1 MAKKAVHTTVAGQGP
16 ATLAYIHWHSVMR
29 QIAQEF
35 GAPINFSVI
44 DETAIHR
51 IRTCGIAAGNL
62 YRYFLKGDFD
72 AGFATFLPRETVGD
86 NARHLSYLGI
96 SPEQLEQN
104 ARLNYAR
111 FEDLAEFGVD
121 WSAFLELAQGGS
133 TNKLRAAVGEMIL
146 RGWISSAINVAK
158 PQARQPHASKILD
171 PVVASGKWAPAR
183 YLMFTGQ
190 QLTVNDHP
198 VSLPELSKGSPIE
211 VIHYSLKS
219 MQDQFNSAIE
229 AAGDNADIWPF
240 FKATALKKSEGPL
253 ADVFIGMHHAGV
265 ANGDRPQTWYQS
277 DLASMLSAMKNRM
290 IADGQAKALAGYQG
304 QNPVVPFCPG
314 VFISPIV
321 EGLVQGCRE
330 GINLNPAIH
339 QPEILRAFAGY
350 GNEYKSFALTIQADG
365 VSIVAG
371 HPVRV
376 KKGDILVVCCEDIQ
390 KFASMVRDALAMEN
404 PRLCLDTSVE
414 FYKVLL
420 AACGDLD
427 GVEIIHPAEAI
438 RQLLHCPP
446 VGKSTWFFSPL
457 QGDIGH
463 DALGLLVLFAD
474 SFWTRGGYLRKSE
487 GTGLG
492 SAPDLM
498 EQFMAND
505 FSSYDPLSWFA
516 CDVKLFA
523 EMARFHKDGEILE
536 FSRLL
541 KIAIDE
547 AIKIVAPHRNY
558 ATETA
563 PATDLRIFCQLVLAK
578 ALELSGKSVA
588 SQSAYATFQ
597 NWLEKGFEGELSPE
611 SLLLIPAAP
620 AWKKVINHNFEAQA
634 AGLIG

>member
-1 MAKKAVHTTVAGQGP
+1 
-16 ATLAYIHWHSVMR
+16 
-29 QIAQEF
+29 
-35 GAPINFSVI
+35 
-44 DETAIHR
+44 
-51 IRTCGIAAGNL
+51 
-62 YRYFLKGDFD
+62 
-72 AGFATFLPRETVGD
+72 
-86 NARHLSYLGI
+86 
-96 SPEQLEQN
+96 
-104 ARLNYAR
+104 
-111 FEDLAEFGVD
+111 
-121 WSAFLELAQGGS
+121 
-133 TNKLRAAVGEMIL
+133 
-146 RGWISSAINVAK
+146 
-158 PQARQPHASKILD
+158 
-171 PVVASGKWAPAR
+171 
-183 YLMFTGQ
+183 
-190 QLTVNDHP
+190 
-198 VSLPELSKGSPIE
+198 
-211 VIHYSLKS
+211 
-219 MQDQFNSAIE
+219 
-229 AAGDNADIWPF
+229 
-240 FKATALKKSEGPL
+240 
-253 ADVFIGMHHAGV
+253 
-265 ANGDRPQTWYQS
+265 
-277 DLASMLSAMKNRM
+277 
-290 IADGQAKALAGYQG
+290 
-304 QNPVVPFCPG
+304 
-314 VFISPIV
+314 V

-620 AWKKVINHNFEAQA
+620 AWKKVIKHNFEAQA